1 MRQVERHHAF
11 MRQQRRGVNLEVCGG
26 SRVRLDVDAPFLG
39 VQLEGLQST
48 LLAQTLSGVDEL
60 IAAVVAGK
68 HSNEHNR

>member
-1 MRQVERHHAF
+1 
-11 MRQQRRGVNLEVCGG
+11 
-26 SRVRLDVDAPFLG
+26 VRLDVDAPFLG